1 MFTYKAMNLYQFW
14 KYTYKDLCTQPT
26 KLKFTELNVHLQ
38 RCMFTWK
45 VYVPFKYRVEWTL
58 GTKLYSL
65 IKMNAHLKLNKL
77 NGHFNLANSSQ
88 NLYNIF
94 STDSDLNPACKS
106 HIYFFNMKR
115 AYQENVFFAFEITC
129 MIKDQIALRSVQIP
143 LLILLE

>member
-1 MFTYKAMNLYQFW
+1 MN
-14 KYTYKDLCTQPT
+14 
-26 KLKFTELNVHLQ
+26 
-38 RCMFTWK
+38 TW
-45 VYVPFKYRVEWTL
+45 
-58 GTKLYSL
+58 LYSL

-94 STDSDLNPACKS
+94 STDSDLNNPGCKS
-106 HIYFFNMKR
+106 LFFFNMKR

-143 LLILLE
+143 LLILLK